1 MFILLILGVALP
13 VMAVS
18 GRLAWQEVHRS
29 KVLDRR
35 LRRVRTRARA
45 VHDEPRTRARGTAS
59 GRPLHLKVLFGVLK
73 STSMLVPVG
82 IDERE
87 KLRRLLGKADFRQAD
102 ALSVFMAIKLVVTLA
117 GGLLTGFW
125 AAYSELLGSY
135 TLLIIMAGLFGAVI
149 GGMLPEMGLRYL
161 VARRH
166 RRMVAALPDALDLLT
181 LCLESGLTFDR
192 SLTRVA
198 QELGSLTP
206 DLAREFS
213 QVEAELRIGA
223 DRKTVLNDLYARTEI
238 EGLRDLATTIVQGE
252 RYGTPL
258 TQSMQNIAASER
270 LQRAARIAAQIERLP
285 VLMSMPM
292 LLLVTP
298 GTILLV
304 AGPGALMALEA
315 LRSLNG

>member
-1 MFILLILGVALP
+1 MRILLILCVALP
-13 VMAVS
+13 AVAVLS
-18 GRLAWQEVHRS
+18 RLAWQEFRRG

-35 LRRVRTRARA
+35 LDRVRTLART
-45 VHDEPRTRARGTAS
+45 VSDEPERRTRRKTS
-59 GRPLHLKVLFGVLK
+59 GRPLYLKVVFGVLK

-87 KLRRLLGKADFRQAD
+87 KLRHLLGKAGFRQAD
-102 ALSVFMAIKLVVTLA
+102 ALSVFMAVKLVVTLVS
-117 GGLLTGFW
+117 GLLTGFQ
-125 AAYSELLGSY
+125 ASHSELLGDY
-135 TLLIIMAGLFGAVI
+135 TLVIVMAGLFGAVI

-161 VARRH
+161 AARRH
-166 RRMVAALPDALDLLT
+166 TRMAASLPDALDLLT

-198 QELGSLTP
+198 QELGPLTP

-223 DRKTVLNDLYARTEI
+223 DRKTVLNDLYTRTEI

-258 TQSMQNIAASER
+258 TQSMQNIAHSER
-270 LQRAARIAAQIERLP
+270 TQRAARIAAQIERLP

-315 LRSLNG
+315 LRSLSG